1 MIWFPPKFIKMI
13 RSKVIGFKSKDGHLG
28 NLPFKEEKIATYID
42 GVELRVQDVQRVFT
56 EQGEPGL
63 L

>member
-1 MIWFPPKFIKMI
+1 MI